1 MCVDVVYIHCT
12 LQDEESRGEVRED
25 INKELSEND
34 NTEVV
39 TIDNFTSINDPVI
52 SGEVTIATVNDK
64 YDDSGTISS
73 TQYNEVIQSSDISIL
88 IPSHK
93 EGLHYCVHVCSE

>member
-52 SGEVTIATVNDK
+52 SSEVTIATVNDN

-73 TQYNEVIQSSDISIL
+73 TQHNEVVQSSNISIL

-93 EGLHYCVHVCSE
+93 EGLHYCVHLFSE

>member
-52 SGEVTIATVNDK
+52 SGEVTIATIKFKCVV
-64 YDDSGTISS
+64 I
-73 TQYNEVIQSSDISIL
+73 QYPQLNTMKKVVQSSDISIL

-93 EGLHYCVHVCSE
+93 EGLHYCVHLYSE